1 MPRPPVGCGVS
12 ARGLRK
18 TPDPAARLRCDA
30 SGVRPIHLL
39 RYVVPALVCAA
50 GIVVVVASGGR
61 SYGPD
66 ALSALF
72 GAGGAIYLINA
83 LLRMGGDGEA
93 QRDYEETHRL
103 FLDRYGSWPDEV
115 PEGWRSSDGLDVH
128 EALRALYDE
137 RYGRDERLA
146 A

>member
-1 MPRPPVGCGVS
+1 
-12 ARGLRK
+12 
-18 TPDPAARLRCDA
+18 
-30 SGVRPIHLL
+30 VRPIHLL

-50 GIVVVVASGGR
+50 GIVIVVATDGR
-61 SYGPD
+61 NFGPD

-83 LLRMGGDGEA
+83 FLRMGGEGES

-103 FLDRYGSWPDEV
+103 FLDRYGMWPDEV
-115 PEGWRSSDGLDVH
+115 PPGWRSPDGLDVPH
-128 EALRALYDE
+128 ALRALYDE
-137 RYGRDERLA
+137 RYGEDVPRA